1 MWSSIHGDPPIPGC
15 GISRSPED
23 GKHEMSRTAALEQAD
38 RIEQLDIEVTRDHER
53 VAGWTAVPGE
63 TLEPGAQE
71 LFCF

>member
-1 MWSSIHGDPPIPGC
+1 MWPSIRRDQPIPGG

-23 GKHEMSRTAALEQAD
+23 GKYEVSRTAALEQAD
-38 RIEQLDIEVTRDHER
+38 RVEQLDIEVTRDHEC